1 MMQEIA
7 ARGPIAC
14 GIAVPDSLET
24 FSGKGIY
31 SDTTGDKQQVHAISI
46 VGYGV

>member
-24 FSGKGIY
+24 YSGGGVY
-31 SDTTGDKQQVHAISI
+31 CDTTGDK
-46 VGYGV
+46 